1 MILKPITTES
11 RLYRLTEQAY
21 EMIFVKDG
29 NYQFEVI

>member
-1 MILKPITTES
+1 MKLKPITIES
-11 RLYRLTEQAY
+11 KLYRLTQQAY